1 MVPSP
6 GFLKRWKSQ
15 DKERAQFSL
24 SLLTPFIKDV
34 HREKSLC
41 SCSSFVSSNIC
52 QKQCF
57 TEKEKKRMSPGDERS
72 KALGHLC
79 HQPARCPRQVRPSPE
94 LQSLTSK

>member
-1 MVPSP
+1 MAPST

-52 QKQCF
+52 HKQCF
-57 TEKEKKRMSPGDERS
+57 TEKEKKRMSPGTRGLRPWATSAISQQDALDRS
-72 KALGHLC
+72 G
-79 HQPARCPRQVRPSPE
+79 
-94 LQSLTSK
+94 